1 MDDYYE
7 KIQNRIGETIRNER
21 KKQNYSQMQLAEIA
35 GIHYNYLGEIER
47 AEKSPTFIT
56 LLKICFALGMDILD
70 FISLIDFRN

>member
-35 GIHYNYLGEIER
+35 GIHYNYLGKIER